1 MHLPHQLV
9 LGRPRD
15 GKEHPKWVFL
25 AKFWGDTLGPR
36 ILVLKGSSASST
48 PSLLSADGNAEA
60 QRGPRHCSD
69 WDTYL
74 GGLWG
79 LAEHKFQGALC
90 FLPWA
95 GHTQLTTEHPGN
107 ASTSHVGI
115 DPQIPGSL
123 ILDSGDIAIESGG
136 TFSPDLEEYDS

>member
-1 MHLPHQLV
+1 MGVSGQV
-9 LGRPRD
+9 LG
-15 GKEHPKWVFL
+15 GH
-25 AKFWGDTLGPR
+25 LGPR
-36 ILVLKGSSASST
+36 MLVLKGSSASST

-74 GGLWG
+74 GRLWG

-90 FLPWA
+90 FLSWA
-95 GHTQLTTEHPGN
+95 GDTQLTIEHRGN

-123 ILDSGDIAIESGG
+123 ILHSGDIAIESGG

>member
-1 MHLPHQLV
+1 M
-9 LGRPRD
+9 
-15 GKEHPKWVFL
+15 FL

-136 TFSPDLEEYDS
+136 TFSPDLEEHDS